1 MVAQVKHGATVE
13 DNEYNPAAQGVHVV
27 APVLVPVFVNDM
39 APHS

>member
-1 MVAQVKHGATVE
+1 MVLQVEHESTVE
-13 DNEYNPAAQGVHVV
+13 DNEYFPAAQGVHVV